1 MFYHGTR
8 RYYTSQNMI
17 RYIIL
22 FWKNKRQNNAEYDI
36 LYYVILKM
44 LYSIMLV
51 YINLII
57 SISYSMSCQPLLY
70 HTIVSV
76 YCTIL
81 LCLY

>member
-1 MFYHGTR
+1 MFYHGAR
-8 RYYTSQNMI
+8 RYYTSQNSI
-17 RYIIL
+17 RYIYVGVINDKIM
-22 FWKNKRQNNAEYDI
+22 FKHDI
-36 LYYVILKM
+36 LSDVILII

-57 SISYSMSCQPLLY
+57 SITISYSMSLC

-76 YCTIL
+76 CCTIL